1 MSFFHLS
8 PTASRTSLWAVC
20 LVAATLSLS
29 GCGRMSQRLAEIG
42 TGPQIS
48 PTQNPM
54 DRADYKPVSMPMPAP
69 SIPPAG
75 SNSLWR
81 PGARTFF
88 KDQRATQV
96 GDILTVNVSISDQ
109 ATLKNNTVANRA
121 GTNAYGAPDF
131 LGLGQQ
137 LSTILPGDKNTS
149 LSTKLSL
156 DSTSGTSG
164 TGNLSRNETIS
175 VQMAAVVTQIL
186 PNGNMVIAGRQEIRI
201 NTELRELTVT
211 GVIRPEDI
219 DTLNTITSEKIA
231 EARIYY
237 GGRGILSDVQEPRYG
252 QQLFDIIF
260 PF

>member
-1 MSFFHLS
+1 MSLFRVPPAAFRSLL
-8 PTASRTSLWAVC
+8 RTSAIVT
-20 LVAATLSLS
+20 VALALG
-29 GCGRMSQRLAEIG
+29 GCANMAQRISEIG

-48 PTQNPM
+48 PTQNPTE
-54 DRADYKPVSMPMPAP
+54 RPDYKPVSMPMPAP
-69 SIPPAG
+69 MVPQAG

-96 GDILTVNVSISDQ
+96 GDILTVAVQIVD
-109 ATLKNNTVANRA
+109 RA
-121 GTNAYGAPDF
+121 EMQNSTTASRTGTEGYGAPDF
-131 LGLGQQ
+131 LGLGSKISS
-137 LSTILPGDKNTS
+137 LLPGSKNDS
-149 LSTKLSL
+149 LSTKLTL
-156 DSTSGTSG
+156 DSSSGSSG
-164 TGNLSRNETIS
+164 SGNLSRNETIS
-175 VQMAAVVTQIL
+175 VEVAAVITQIL

-201 NTELRELTVT
+201 NSELRQLTVT
-211 GVIRPEDI
+211 GVIRPADI
-219 DTLNTITSEKIA
+219 DAFNIITSEKIA